1 MKHLYPA
8 LWQRLPLF
16 GLLWLTATLVGQ
28 QPTDSLNC
36 TYRLKVASQYIAYY
50 GNVSEKMLQE
60 IQASALPCYNGSANA
75 LFVEGM
81 LALYAATDDLAASTA
96 YSLIEQ
102 AAKLNHPKAATT
114 LGFLRKEGKGCQLDL
129 EASVAWFEYAYELGD
144 EEAAYA
150 LGYYYLKGLGSIRQN
165 YRKAF
170 EWFEKSQYPMA
181 QHWRAS
187 CMYYGYGTDANPQ
200 EALQTLQ
207 EIPTS
212 NSHFLHTRLAADTLQ
227 TDWTAKIDTTYME
240 VAQAFLEG
248 QLHYE
253 YLNVENE
260 RLAQAPKGVLLS
272 LDWSETAIINT
283 QKIALGQTYKD
294 ALNIDYALT
303 VNDSLSREGYGW
315 AYGNEVLY
323 DNFWLKL
330 PNRFAG
336 HTDNLVLDCD
346 IHSIAY
352 YRTMHNGQAYLVG
365 TLDGW
370 VANYNEPTPPLV
382 VVLEDNGLSEA
393 EAAGLN
399 TQLDFIKTYPNV
411 FRNDL
416 LISFTLDQP
425 AQAGAQLLHYDTMT
439 PLPLLP
445 TQTYEAGQQIIRYDA
460 SELPY
465 GLYVIQVQAADQ
477 LHTKLIVKK

>member
-1 MKHLYPA
+1 MKHQYPA
-8 LWQRLPLF
+8 LWHQLSLLGF
-16 GLLWLTATLVGQ
+16 LWLTTALVA
-28 QPTDSLNC
+28 QPLADSLNC
-36 TYRLKVASQYIAYY
+36 DYRLKVASQYIAYY
-50 GNVSEKMLQE
+50 GNASDQMLNE
-60 IQASALPCYNGSANA
+60 IEASASPCYNGSANA

-81 LALYAATDDLAASTA
+81 LTLYTASDDQAASIA

-114 LGFLRKEGKGCQLDL
+114 LGFLCKEGKGCQLDL
-129 EASVAWFEYAYELGD
+129 EASVDWFEYAYELGD

-170 EWFEKSQYPMA
+170 DWFEKSQYPMA

-212 NSHFLHTRLAADTLQ
+212 NSRFLHTQLATDTLQ
-227 TDWTAKIDTTYME
+227 TDWTAQIDTTYVE
-240 VAQAFLEG
+240 IAKAFLEG
-248 QLHYE
+248 QLDYE

-260 RLAQAPKGVLLS
+260 RLTQAQKGVLLA
-272 LDWSETAIINT
+272 LDWSETEIISGQN
-283 QKIALGQTYKD
+283 LGLKQTYKD
-294 ALNIDYALT
+294 ALNMDYTLV
-303 VNDSLSREGYGW
+303 VNDSLSRTGYGL

-323 DNFWLKL
+323 DNFWLEL
-330 PNRFAG
+330 PNRFVG
-336 HTDNLVLDCD
+336 HADNLILDYD

-352 YRTMHNGQAYLVG
+352 YRTEHNGQAYLVG

-382 VVLEDNGLSEA
+382 VVLEDNGLSES
-393 EAAGLN
+393 EAAGLE

-416 LISFTLDQP
+416 LISFGLDKP
-425 AQAGAQLLHYDTMT
+425 SLTGAQLLHYDTMT
-439 PLPLLP
+439 SLPLLP
-445 TQTYEAGQQIIRYDA
+445 SQTYEAGQQLIRYDA

-465 GLYVIQVQAADQ
+465 GLYVIQVQAEDQ